1 VAKVNGKRIQVFIIA
16 AVWGLSVFGCRPV
29 IAVGWS
35 EILILGLIIAFVL
48 SPWLVKALRFYLRN
62 QEQDKDRGED
72 AEG

>member
-1 VAKVNGKRIQVFIIA
+1 MTGKRFQVLVAA
-16 AVWGLSVFGCRPV
+16 AVCGVCVFGCRPV

-48 SPWLVKALRFYLRN
+48 SPWLVKVLRFYLRN

-72 AEG
+72 SEG